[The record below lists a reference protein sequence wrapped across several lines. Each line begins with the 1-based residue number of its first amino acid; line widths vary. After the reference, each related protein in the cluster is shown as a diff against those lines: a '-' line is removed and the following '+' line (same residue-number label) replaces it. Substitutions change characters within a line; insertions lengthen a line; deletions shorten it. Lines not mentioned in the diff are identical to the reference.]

1 MWTADQHDNDATAAV
16 QLRLLSADNA
26 ISVLAQAAQAAQA
39 TLGSSTPG
47 LGHHDHSNPITFV
60 PEVHPDPSVTEPCL
74 GVHLCGIPAT
84 IASLSASGRR
94 PSTMA
99 KFASML
105 SLIMPQ
111 IGIGPMP
118 PALFAAMR

>member
-1 MWTADQHDNDATAAV
+1 MAPFVRMWTADQHDNDATAAV

-39 TLGSSTPG
+39 K
-47 LGHHDHSNPITFV
+47 DHSNPITFV